1 MFAHAFG
8 GAEEEPAV
16 RLQREVKKR
25 EEVLLQLR
33 AEVDQQ
39 IAATDQ
45 IELEKG
51 RILDDVLLGEDQQ
64 VADAFVD
71 AIAAAIGGEE
81 ARQAFGRKIGGDAG
95 RIAAGAGGRDG
106 LAVDV
111 RGEELHGEAGLDR
124 LHALDQQDGERVGLL
139 ARGTARGP
147 DADHRTGRF
156 TGKERGDD
164 LFLQHLEH
172 LRIAEEMG
180 DADEHVTK
188 QRLHLGGSLLEIFDV
203 AVDPLDLVHG
213 HAALDPAVDGARFVL
228 GKVVAGLGAQQD
240 EDLLQRVLDLGGRD
254 SAVLRVPAKGVRGVA
269 DELRGHLGRQQFVV
283 HQAGADGAARH
294 AVELGRGRVLR
305 HDHAALTL
313 DRAHPLGAV
322 AAGAR
327 EDDADGPLA
336 LLLGERAEEKIDGQT
351 QAARLGGLEQLQR
364 AVEERQVMPRR
375 NDVDAVGP
383 HDHAI
388 LDFED
393 RQARVAANEVGEDA
407 LVIRV
412 EVLHEHEG
420 HAGIGGVGQAGEERL
435 ERRQS
440 ARGRANADHR
450 KPLRRLV
457 LRQRGRFSS
466 DPHHRRRR
474 AGRRRCNRALLRRFL
489 RVCFLFAHGV
499 ARRMNSR
506 ISPKG
511 QNRKTVPASLP
522 RAPPN
527 ESTRR

>member
-1 MFAHAFG
+1 M
-8 GAEEEPAV
+8 
-16 RLQREVKKR
+16 
-25 EEVLLQLR
+25 
-33 AEVDQQ
+33 
-39 IAATDQ
+39 
-45 IELEKG
+45 
-51 RILDDVLLGEDQQ
+51 
-64 VADAFVD
+64 D
-71 AIAAAIGGEE
+71 AIAAAIGFGGEE

-95 RIAAGAGGRDG
+95 RITAGAGGGDG

-111 RGEELHGEAGLDR
+111 RGEQLHREAGLDR
-124 LHALDQQDGERVGLL
+124 LNALDQQDGDRVGLL

-147 DADHRTGRF
+147 DADHRAGRF

-172 LRIAEEMG
+172 LRVAEEMG

-213 HAALDPAVDGARFVL
+213 HAALDAAVDGARFVL

-240 EDLLQRVLDLGGRD
+240 EDLLQRVLELGGRKGGG
-254 SAVLRVPAKGVRGVA
+254 LGQLAKGVRGVG
-269 DELRGHLGRQQFVV
+269 DELRGHLGRRQFVV

-313 DRAHPLGAV
+313 DGAHALGAV

-336 LLLGERAEEKIDGQT
+336 LLPGEGAEEKIDGQT

-375 NDVDAVGP
+375 NDVDAVGA

-412 EVLHEHEG
+412 EVLHQHEG
-420 HAGIGGVGQAGEERL
+420 HAGIGGGGHASKERL
-435 ERRQS
+435 EGGE
-440 ARGRANADHR
+440 AAGGCANADD
-450 KPLRRLV
+450 
-457 LRQRGRFSS
+457 GET
-466 DPHHRRRR
+466 
-474 AGRRRCNRALLRRFL
+474 AG
-489 RVCFLFAHGV
+489 
-499 ARRMNSR
+499 
-506 ISPKG
+506 
-511 QNRKTVPASLP
+511 
-522 RAPPN
+522 
-527 ESTRR
+527 